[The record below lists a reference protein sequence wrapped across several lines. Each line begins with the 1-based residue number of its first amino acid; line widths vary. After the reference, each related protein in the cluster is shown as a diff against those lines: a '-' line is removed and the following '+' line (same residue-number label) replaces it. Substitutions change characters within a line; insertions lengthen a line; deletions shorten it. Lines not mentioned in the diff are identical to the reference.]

1 MKADKPTQ
9 DGNHGERDRERDRA
23 VHRYVREFVASGE
36 VEPVTRD
43 ADPRIELAPEPP
55 PPPPD
60 RRAERKARRGP
71 PPTKVPLDELVA
83 KGHTVIDRV
92 QLLMRR
98 IARRF
103 GRR

>member
-23 VHRYVREFVASGE
+23 ARRYVREFVAS
-36 VEPVTRD
+36 D
-43 ADPRIELAPEPP
+43 
-55 PPPPD
+55 
-60 RRAERKARRGP
+60 P

-83 KGHTVIDRV
+83 KGHTLIDRV

>member
-1 MKADKPTQ
+1 MKADKPTP
-9 DGNHGERDRERDRA
+9 DGNHGQRDRERDHA
-23 VHRYVREFVASGE
+23 AHRYVREFVASDE
-36 VEPVTRD
+36 AEPVARD
-43 ADPRIELAPEPP
+43 
-55 PPPPD
+55 
-60 RRAERKARRGP
+60 ARRGP